1 LSTENSAFFPHFQRF
16 IHYSIKFRKF
26 QPILLIFSQKYSEFR
41 FFVKHAQIC
50 SGLRRPSCTE
60 TADIVQKPLLFCA
73 GTVKLKAKEMTK
85 QEDSRET
92 VHHQQER
99 QRTAFK

>member
-1 LSTENSAFFPHFQRF
+1 MSTENSAFFPHFQRF
-16 IHYSIKFRKF
+16 IHYSTNFRKF
-26 QPILLIFSQKYSEFR
+26 QPILLIFSQKYREFY
-41 FFVKHAQIC
+41 FFVKPAQRFDAP
-50 SGLRRPSCTE
+50 SRPSCTE
-60 TADIVQKPLLFCA
+60 TADLGQKPLLFCA

-99 QRTAFK
+99 QRAAFK